1 MPRVPK
7 PQREFPDYPECNKSN
22 DPKYTSRKS
31 PPYPANRCPPGL
43 IKQGNDGEE
52 YITKADS
59 NGNLRWVKHKSQQPK
74 SQPKHVKK
82 QQPNFILDPKIN
94 PAIRHYQDLLNETNY
109 FKCLPLIISLFPDER
124 QKVIAYEKALEI
136 ANSDEIIHSLPIE
149 KWMAICFE
157 LINKFKVESKR
168 NEFITKMF
176 LYLLK
181 VFHQPDELFP
191 WLLPNLQ
198 PYGDHV
204 FAILAQL
211 VKDKYVDNPE
221 LVDLVASHIKNPA
234 LVFKILNKP
243 VGKPVGKP
251 VVKAPDIF
259 DKDNQITVGEW
270 NPDSGIMK
278 YKEIRPRQVEANPEK
293 MLKPFVGYYVSQ
305 KFDGWQVTWNGKTRT
320 LSSHTG
326 KIIFDAPEWWVKFL
340 PNGYTLAGE
349 LIIPGKQAATVSA
362 LRHKNCPDWETAV
375 FMVFDILGTTA
386 VSFEKRTKTL
396 EKIVK
401 KACGSDPKCPLR
413 YVEQFKF
420 NTTQQLFQ
428 FYKNVVYDRLG
439 QGIVMTKPE
448 SFYAPGC
455 RRTGDRVKLKRR
467 EDTEGKVVGYNDD
480 GVRLSSLLVKMDNGV
495 VFNLGIGFSNDERIR
510 YKQLFPIGT
519 LIKFSYRELTDGGKP
534 KQARFVQHRLDL

>member
-1 MPRVPK
+1 MPREKFLP
-7 PQREFPDYPECNKSN
+7 EFPEYPECNKSN

-31 PPYPANRCPPGL
+31 PPYPANRCPPGF
-43 IKQGNDGEE
+43 IKEGNDGEE

-59 NGNLRWVKHKSQQPK
+59 NGNLRWVKHKSQHPK
-74 SQPKHVKK
+74 QKPVKK
-82 QQPNFILDPKIN
+82 QQQPKNFIFDPKIN
-94 PAIRHYQDLLNETNY
+94 PAIKHYKDLLNETNY

-124 QKVIAYEKALEI
+124 QKVIAYEKALEM
-136 ANSDEIIHSLPIE
+136 ANTDKILSSLDVDV
-149 KWMAICFE
+149 WLTTCFT
-157 LINKFKVESKR
+157 LINTFRVESKR
-168 NEFITKMF
+168 NEFIKNM
-176 LYLLK
+176 LSYIIKKLDKPDIIKLIPILK
-181 VFHQPDELFP
+181 K
-191 WLLPNLQ
+191 
-198 PYGDHV
+198 YGDNV
-204 FAILAQL
+204 IAILAEL
-211 VKDKYVDNPE
+211 AKGKKYPPE
-221 LVDLVASHIKNPA
+221 FIEKIVTHIKNPA
-234 LVFKILNKP
+234 VAFKILKKQNPQK
-243 VGKPVGKP
+243 
-251 VVKAPDIF
+251 VKVDM
-259 DKDNQITVGEW
+259 DQQITVGEW

-448 SFYAPGC
+448 SFYAPGG

>member
-1 MPRVPK
+1 MPRVPQPLGK
-7 PQREFPDYPECNKSN
+7 FLPEFPEYPECNKSKE
-22 DPKYTSRKS
+22 PKYTSRKS
-31 PPYPANRCPPGL
+31 PPYPANKCPPGF
-43 IKQGNDGEE
+43 IKEGNDGEE

-59 NGNLRWVKHKSQQPK
+59 NGNLRWVKHNSQHPKPK
-74 SQPKHVKK
+74 SQVKK
-82 QQPNFILDPKIN
+82 QQQPKNFIFDPTIN
-94 PAIRHYQDLLNETNY
+94 PAIKYYKDLLHKTNY

-124 QKVIAYEKALEI
+124 QKVIAYEKALEM
-136 ANSDEIIHSLPIE
+136 ANTDAIFSSLDLE
-149 KWMAICFE
+149 EWLTTCFT
-157 LINKFKVESKR
+157 LINTFRVESKR
-168 NEFITKMF
+168 NELIKTMLSYVIKK
-176 LYLLK
+176 LEK
-181 VFHQPDELFP
+181 PDKIIKSLI
-191 WLLPNLQ
+191 PNLKK
-198 PYGDHV
+198 YGDNV
-204 FAILAQL
+204 IAILAEFF
-211 VKDKYVDNPE
+211 KGNKYPSEFIEKIV
-221 LVDLVASHIKNPA
+221 SHIKNPA
-234 LVFKILNKP
+234 VTFKILKKQKP
-243 VGKPVGKP
+243 QK
-251 VVKAPDIF
+251 VKVDM
-259 DKDNQITVGEW
+259 DQQITVGEW
-270 NPDSGIMK
+270 NPDAGIMK
-278 YKEIRPRQVEANPEK
+278 YKQIRPRQVEANPEK

-326 KIIFDAPEWWVKFL
+326 KIIFDAPEWWIKYL
-340 PNGYTLAGE
+340 PDGYTLAGE
-349 LIIPGKQAATVSA
+349 LMIPGKQAATVSA

-375 FMVFDILGTTA
+375 FMVFDILGTTS

-448 SFYAPGC
+448 SFYAPGG